1 LGKVGGGTKKHQ
13 GELGGRG
20 VFLQGGMGRAKGS
33 RGEGN

>member
-1 LGKVGGGTKKHQ
+1 
-13 GELGGRG
+13 LGGRG